1 MKRWLLP
8 IFSTIMLSL
17 AFPLTVWT
25 QDILPAGISFR
36 NLDSDNFVEAT
47 WEYKDSDEAC
57 GLAEFRLLDRC
68 ENPNISVDIDYS
80 TSPQGET
87 TNIAVGP
94 NRSFNAYVYQEVS
107 CPNYGDDFCLNE
119 QTIII
124 TQPIFPPK
132 NVLASDA
139 ASTAYIE
146 VSWSKGTHL
155 AESEVLYAIYRDG
168 VQIGSVNGDT
178 YSFRDFGYDFVDG
191 DLTTVPLES
200 NTQYKYEVSTIYL
213 ADPTQESEKIA
224 DYGSTV
230 FFNASDGNYYQRTY
244 LTFSNTSKITE
255 QIRVIRENG
264 IGEVEELA
272 ILDANTTNYSD
283 YTGIP
288 GFQYKYAIQ
297 LLDPADGTVFETYY
311 DEGFSKPNGVIRGSV
326 KTSQGVGI
334 PNVRIEVLPWHAGIM
349 QHIKLA
355 NTPYFNCSD
364 QDDRYCTTTD
374 EGGYFEIDEIYYHN
388 NYSFKIVPIA
398 NGSEDYQPAS
408 IIRELN
414 IDNRVTSDVNF
425 IDLSAHTLSGTVT
438 YPDATCGGVSD
449 VNILVNGVDEGIRT
463 AADGTWSYVV
473 VGSGQYRFEPQYED
487 LEFQDSETAAVTNIF
502 VDGDVSGLDF
512 TVLTNRK
519 IEVLVQGGCATP
531 LGSSATVLLTNSDAC
546 FTPRTLTVGADG
558 RLVLTDIPARNGY
571 QLQFVD
577 ISDPVVNQQ
586 NISNQFSDL
595 HFDVKAP
602 DTYEKIRIETT
613 DTGTT
618 ADTIVED
625 FPTLEFVY
633 RGEIFTEID
642 FVSAG
647 AEFGECAAG
656 SPFYGLPIVQK
667 NVRYPLEIKVF
678 EELGEA
684 DCPVDQGIV
693 IIQDEVSDQENPIE
707 VPIVN
712 GIAEYEMVAGEPNTT
727 TGNSGRDYQKFLT
740 LTPEVDFATGI
751 PAEHWLIVE
760 GFVNTIPQFV
770 TTTPDLPQL
779 ILHDPPG
786 DNSYAF
792 VEKGTTFSTFIKNSI
807 LTGGSNGSFSELSMG
822 GQVNIGPSTVNYGTS
837 MEMTMTQG
845 TNETQ
850 EEGLISTITFTEN
863 FSTSSLENF
872 TGESGDVYIGSA
884 LNQTY
889 DIATEVAFNGCAVE
903 IDSALIYGL
912 FDFSTVFV
920 YTESYIKSS
929 LLPQFQELMSLSDT
943 ATSQGRNSYN
953 EHLANYNSW
962 QAILQANADNR
973 ENASEQFLDDENVSI
988 SAGAILSKS
997 YEVLEGIE
1005 TSYQMDIFMEEELVE
1020 SEELG
1025 VSFGFYLNSQDGS
1038 MITSSY
1044 ELSEYQSESS
1054 EVSRT
1059 IGYVIEDNDIGDVIT
1074 FDVYRDPDFDTPMF
1088 RLLSGSTSCPYE
1100 PNTAARDQ
1108 PALSISPTVVNNI
1121 PFDGSGLYSC
1131 RIQNNSQTGE
1141 SREYHVRVIG
1151 TSNPDGAIVR
1161 LAGNI
1166 INNSPVSVFV
1176 GPNNYADLVLTV
1188 ERGPVANTYQD
1199 IQVMVY
1205 PPCEYELWQ
1214 DGGNLVHADTISL
1227 SANFESQCS
1236 QVSLV
1241 SPGNNW
1247 IVNQASNNV
1256 LPITIGGFDPNN
1268 AAFESVSAW
1277 IKKGNEGFKLLQ
1289 EVPKAS
1295 LTFPYHD
1302 LDLDLSAYSDG
1313 NYTVKVSA
1321 NCNGGSL
1328 ISYSNEISGV
1338 IDRSSLAPFG
1348 YPSPA
1353 DGFLEQGE
1361 QIMVVFDQEISEN
1374 LAGVEYS
1381 LKRLDTGIDLVV
1393 NGKVN
1398 GNVFLF
1404 ELDENIDL
1412 FSAVYEGVELAAR
1425 VHYLKS
1431 AESGNVQKYA
1441 VDWTFTVNAKPVF
1454 WDPEIIN
1461 LVAPANSYF
1470 SFTANLKNLSHIPK
1484 TFSLDEN
1491 FDPSV
1496 IKVPEW
1502 LSPAVTEDV
1511 ILPYGEAKINF
1522 TFDTSLPPGIYQGE
1536 VVALVDNKPM
1546 SLNITIE
1553 YLAERINWSVNT
1565 AAYEN
1570 SMNLV
1575 MQFEVLPGSN
1585 KLSTDTR
1592 DLIAA
1597 FVNGEIHGVAPIEY
1611 VESAQVYRAFMTV
1624 YGAGGNQSEAIEFRF
1639 WTALDGREY
1648 GAVESVSFSEDAVT
1662 GSVAAPF
1669 ILHPAGNF
1677 QVIPLRQ
1684 GWNFVSLNVNPVST
1698 DRSEVLKSIM
1708 NTSNR
1713 LVLKSLKSS
1722 SEYTA
1727 TTGWQ
1732 GNLKNV
1738 DPAMGYM
1745 LYLSD
1750 HADTL
1755 RIVGNALPLP
1765 YDLDVAGGWNWIGYA
1780 GQDPASTEATLQ
1792 DLAPADGDL
1801 IKSQTEFAT
1810 YQAVSGWTGSLTT
1823 MNPGNGYKLQF
1834 GSSGTLTYRGGWELD
1849 PHSWEHNMV
1858 VTATIEDAVLPKRL
1872 GEEWIL
1878 GAFVDGICRG
1888 YTGFS
1893 DIDVLNDQRA
1903 FLLVYGQPE
1912 DAGKI
1917 VSYRLRNTRTGEE
1930 LSIREASGFVSNG
1943 LIGAVLNPQ
1952 PLHIEYFVEQVHFQL
1967 IPNPVR
1973 HAAQLLL
1980 DTNLDDTFTV
1990 ELRSMDGRLLRTLVQ
2005 QRFEAGKHRLP
2016 IDLGTLPG
2024 GVYLLQLTGN
2034 EIRQIQKIVKQ

>member
-1 MKRWLLP
+1 MKRWL
-8 IFSTIMLSL
+8 
-17 AFPLTVWT
+17 FPLLLMTTFCLLHPVT
-25 QDILPAGISFR
+25 LSAQVYPFQAITTK
-36 NLDSDNFVEAT
+36 NLDSDNFVEIT
-47 WEYKDSDEAC
+47 WDYSEADDCPIDEIV
-57 GLAEFRLLDRC
+57 FKDRC
-68 ENPNISVDIDYS
+68 ENTTVFVVLELINESSTGTRNLAFGPNHNFIIQGQQVYNCINSGGDYEECS
-80 TSPQGET
+80 SIGET
-87 TNIAVGP
+87 IV
-94 NRSFNAYVYQEVS
+94 
-107 CPNYGDDFCLNE
+107 
-119 QTIII
+119 

-132 NVLASDA
+132 NVLASEGY
-139 ASTAYIE
+139 SPYSIE
-146 VSWSKGTHL
+146 ITWNKGTDL
-155 AESEVLYAIYRDG
+155 AETDVEYYIYRDG
-168 VQIGSVNGDT
+168 VHIATVEGNE
-178 YSFRDFGYDFVDG
+178 YRFVDG
-191 DLTTVPLES
+191 NSLSPGAD
-200 NTQYKYEVSTIYL
+200 YEYSVSTVYKH
-213 ADPTQESEKIA
+213 DTSEESPLIS
-224 DYGSTV
+224 DFGSTV
-230 FFNASDGNYYQRTY
+230 FFNASDGDYYGRTA
-244 LTFSNTSKITE
+244 LTFANSSKFADYVKVERWDGTGALEEIALLDVNATSY
-255 QIRVIRENG
+255 N
-264 IGEVEELA
+264 
-272 ILDANTTNYSD
+272 D

-288 GFQYKYAIQ
+288 GLKY
-297 LLDPADGTVFETYY
+297 TYY
-311 DEGFSKPNGVIRGSV
+311 LTYFMPDGSNYILTESGYSKPNGVIRGTV
-326 KTSQGVGI
+326 KTLQGVGI
-334 PNVRIEVLPWHAGIM
+334 PNVEIEVTPAAGNIGGGPG
-349 QHIKLA
+349 
-355 NTPYFNCSD
+355 TNCSGSS
-364 QDDRYCTTTD
+364 YCATTD
-374 EGGYFEIDEIYYHN
+374 GAGYFEIDEIYYHA
-388 NYSFKIVPIA
+388 SGEFVISPISD
-398 NGSEDYQPAS
+398 GSQQYEPAS
-408 IIRELN
+408 ITRKLTM
-414 IDNRVTSDVNF
+414 DNRTASDVDF
-425 IDLSAHTLSGTVT
+425 IDLSAHTLSGTIT
-438 YPDATCGGVSD
+438 YQDSGCGVSN
-449 VNILVNGVDEGIRT
+449 VTMMVNGQDEGVRS

-473 VGSGQYRFEPQYED
+473 VGSGQYRFEPRYED
-487 LEFQDSETAAVTNIF
+487 LEFQDGETESVISIF
-502 VDGDVSGLDF
+502 VDEDANDLDF
-512 TVLTNRK
+512 TVLTNRQ
-519 IEVLVQGGCATP
+519 IEILVQSGCATP
-531 LGSSATVLLTNSDAC
+531 LGTSVEVSLTNTDGC
-546 FTPRTLTVGADG
+546 FTTRNLTVGSDG
-558 RLVLTDIPARNGY
+558 RLVLTDLPPRDGY
-571 QLQFVD
+571 KLLVTK
-577 ISDPVVNQQ
+577 IEAPVLSEQS
-586 NISNQFSDL
+586 ILDQFSAGIS
-595 HFDVKAP
+595 FDVKAP
-602 DTYEKIRIETT
+602 GTYEKLNVENTG
-613 DTGTT
+613 TGTT
-618 ADTIVED
+618 VDTITED
-625 FPTLEFVY
+625 FPTLKFIY
-633 RGEIFTEID
+633 RGVITTEID
-642 FVSAG
+642 FVAAG
-647 AEFGECAAG
+647 AELADCSAG
-656 SPFYGLPIVQK
+656 TPYFDLPIVQK
-667 NVRYPLEIKVF
+667 NVKYPLEIKVF
-678 EELGEA
+678 EELGDQ
-684 DCPVDQGIV
+684 DCPVLEGV
-693 IIQDEVSDQENPIE
+693 LLVQDEVSDRENSVEEI
-707 VPIVN
+707 PIVN
-712 GIAEYEMVAGEPNTT
+712 GIARYDMVAGEPNAT
-727 TGNSGRDYQKFLT
+727 TGNSGKDYQKYFAVEPT
-740 LTPEVDFATGI
+740 ADFANGAPTT
-751 PAEHWLIVE
+751 HWLILE
-760 GFVNTIPQFV
+760 GFVNVAPNFV
-770 TTTPDLPQL
+770 TTTPEIPQL

-792 VEKGTTFSTFIKNSI
+792 VEKGTTISTFIKNSI
-807 LTGGSNGSFSELSMG
+807 LSGTSEGSFTDLSVG
-822 GQVNIGPSTVNYGTS
+822 GQIDLGPSSAKAGSSV
-837 MEMTMTQG
+837 EMSLTQG
-845 TNETQ
+845 TNESE

-863 FSTSSLENF
+863 FATSSLENF
-872 TGESGDVYIGSA
+872 TGEGGDVYIGAA

-889 DIATEVAFNGCAVE
+889 DIATEVSFNNCAVE
-903 IDSALIYGL
+903 IDSSLIFGL
-912 FDFSTVFV
+912 YDFATTFI
-920 YTESYIKSS
+920 YTESHIKNA
-929 LLPQFQELMSLSDT
+929 LLPQLQTLMSLSDT
-943 ATSQGRNSYN
+943 TTEAGRRQYN
-953 EHLANYNSW
+953 DYLADYNSW
-962 QAILQANADNR
+962 VVILEANASNRDN
-973 ENASEQFLDDENVSI
+973 ATEQFLSDENVSI
-988 SAGAILSKS
+988 SAGATLSKS
-997 YEVLEGIE
+997 YTVLEGIE
-1005 TSYQMDIFMEEELVE
+1005 TSYQYDVYLEDEMTE
-1020 SEELG
+1020 SVD
-1025 VSFGFYLNSQDGS
+1025 VSVSTIGLYLDTQNGS

-1044 ELSEYQSESS
+1044 EFSEFQSESE
-1054 EVSRT
+1054 EVLRT
-1059 IGYVIEDNDIGDVIT
+1059 IGYVIEDNDIGDAVT
-1074 FDVYRDPDFDTPMF
+1074 FNVYQDPDYDTPIF

-1100 PNTAARDQ
+1100 PNTAARDL

-1188 ERGPVANTYQD
+1188 ERGPVADTYQD

-1214 DGGNLVHADTISL
+1214 DGGNLVHADTISI

-1277 IKKGNEGFKLLQ
+1277 IKKGNEGFTLLQ

-1412 FSAVYEGVELAAR
+1412 FSAAYEGVELAAR

-1461 LVAPANSYF
+1461 LVAPANSDF

-1491 FDPSV
+1491 FDPAV

-1502 LSPAVTEDV
+1502 LSPAVTEGV
-1511 ILPYGEAKINF
+1511 ILPYGEAKIDF
-1522 TFDTSLPPGIYQGE
+1522 AFDTSLPPGIYQGE

-1597 FVNGEIHGVAPIEY
+1597 FVNGEIRGVAPIEY

-1648 GAVESVSFSEDAVT
+1648 GAIESVSFSEDAVT

-1780 GQDPASTEATLQ
+1780 GQDPATTETTLQ
-1792 DLAPADGDL
+1792 DLTPADGDL

-1810 YQAVSGWTGSLTT
+1810 YQAVSGWTGSLAT
-1823 MNPGNGYKLQF
+1823 MNPGKGYKLQL

-1849 PHSWEHNMV
+1849 PHAWEHNMV

-1878 GAFVDGICRG
+1878 GAFVDGVCRG
-1888 YTGFS
+1888 FTDFS
-1893 DIDVLNDQRA
+1893 DIDVLNEQRA

-1917 VSYRLRNTRTGEE
+1917 IRYRLRNTRTGEE
-1930 LSIREASGFVSNG
+1930 LNIREATGFVPNG
-1943 LIGAVLNPQ
+1943 LIGAVLDPQ
-1952 PLHIEYFVEQVHFQL
+1952 PLHVEYFVEQVHFQL

-1973 HAAQLLL
+1973 HSAQLLL
-1980 DTNLDDTFTV
+1980 DTNLDDIFTV

-2034 EIRQIQKIVKQ
+2034 GIRQIQKIVKQ